1 MDEQDTS
8 RGNAGVASAFQSGW
22 NAQGQRDDA
31 KKTAKNTLKTAQK
44 PTGLQTTRPALTA
57 LIPSMKSG
65 GRVKKTGLV
74 LLHRG
79 EHVVPAKR
87 SKKTSSK
94 RTIIKP

>member
-1 MDEQDTS
+1 MANDAAWQ
-8 RGNAGVASAFQSGW
+8 AGIDL
-22 NAQGQRDDA
+22 AQGAMQKRQS
-31 KKTAKNTLKTAQK
+31 KNTLKMAQK

-57 LIPSMKSG
+57 LIPSMKKG

-87 SKKTSSK
+87 SKRTSLRKTTFF
-94 RTIIKP
+94 RA